1 MSTTPHVRETANG
14 EEAFH
19 PAGDPPEATVG
30 LEETFDHG
38 ARSGF
43 NAWFFRVLDPYFNHV
58 LSRHKDDA
66 FAGLAP
72 GTVAELGAGAGAN
85 LSRLAP
91 GTRLLAVEPN
101 RRMYPSLQERA
112 AAAQV
117 DMTLVPGIAESL
129 PLPDNSVDDVVCT
142 LVLCTVGDP
151 DRALAEVHRVLRPGG
166 TFRFVEHVAA
176 PAWSP
181 RRWLQVLLRKPWGW
195 VFEGCD
201 PARDTVSH
209 LRAAGFSTLRV
220 EQRKWRHSLFFP
232 INTGMWGIATR

>member
-1 MSTTPHVRETANG
+1 MPTTPHI
-14 EEAFH
+14 
-19 PAGDPPEATVG
+19 PELAHTEGGSRPDERSPVATFSP
-30 LEETFDHG
+30 EQTFDHG

-43 NAWFFRVLDPYFNHV
+43 NAWFFRALDPYFNHV
-58 LSRHKDDA
+58 LRRHKDDA

-72 GTVAELGAGAGAN
+72 GTVAEIGAGAGAN

-101 RRMYPSLQERA
+101 RRMYPGLQERA

-142 LVLCTVGDP
+142 LVLCTVEDP
-151 DRALAEVHRVLRPGG
+151 GRALAEVHRVLRPGG
-166 TFRFVEHVAA
+166 TLRFVEHVAA

-181 RRWLQVLLRKPWGW
+181 RRWLQVLLRRPWGW

-220 EQRKWRHSLFFP
+220 EHRKWRHSLFFP
-232 INTGMWGIATR
+232 INTGVWGIATR